1 MADASDHESALL
13 LGFKRSPDEL
23 PTNSNSF
30 HPDESHSLGSPQKKS
45 KCSSSN
51 AVVHED
57 SQEIKGDKLGSS
69 ENGAVIKLD
78 GLSSALTG
86 TQESKEGELGS
97 RIDVVTEQDIARYEK
112 KGFCG
117 IQEFGKE
124 AKEKEQLD
132 SKNDV
137 VTEEQDF
144 AKDEKSFSGIQEFV
158 LNEKEQYLAKYK
170 VVFPRIEE
178 TGKPKTLYDV
188 VAESFCG
195 SLGVNGPEQL
205 SDSVTQVVK
214 LESSKGILG
223 EYVIGDGK
231 IELIDDT
238 ALIENTGVNGWDPL
252 KIEVLDDTALVQT
265 VSKERGSM
273 GAANYPKWNGD
284 QKNVKQEM
292 DGKNEKR
299 SRKRGGKGRKKRM
312 VEAQNGFQKKG
323 SGSEHVYSMKE
334 MEALRFVNVDEQRKK
349 WIEVYC
355 GLGPAVVGEYDGL
368 VDCNYQK
375 QFEVNF
381 DPRQQF
387 RRKEAAHATCGASS
401 FLNPLY
407 SFRFYFKFLFENFVN
422 CDEVSDNMDL
432 GFQSMDTLDPAHGLS
447 CSHKD
452 GCTAEQEE
460 CIEDDEGDAGYSSI
474 LRPAFLVKGEP
485 NFDSGPPQ
493 DGLEFIRRVRISCYN
508 GLATWWEAERIP
520 NVKVAKV
527 ERSKLKKEQ
536 TIYMP
541 RIPDIPKCPEQ
552 LMPLKQWEDA
562 FLADFSE
569 LRLNFT
575 KSTILALIPT
585 SALAECLPISVSLLK
600 ICNGRRNC
608 RQDLPSMQ
616 TSSQMIW

>member
-1 MADASDHESALL
+1 MADAYDHESALL

-23 PTNSNSF
+23 PTDSNSF
-30 HPDESHSLGSPQKKS
+30 HPDESQSLGSPQKKS

-57 SQEIKGDKLGSS
+57 SQEIKGDKLGCS

-78 GLSSALTG
+78 GLPSALTG

-97 RIDVVTEQDIARYEK
+97 RNDVVTEQDIARYEK

-117 IQEFGKE
+117 IQEFGEE

-137 VTEEQDF
+137 VMEEQDF
-144 AKDEKSFSGIQEFV
+144 AKDEKRFSGIQEFGEEEQLGTENDV
-158 LNEKEQYLAKYK
+158 VMELSSSVAQEFDILNEKEQYLAKYE
-170 VVFPRIEE
+170 VGFPGIEE
-178 TGKPKTLYDV
+178 TGEPKTLNDV

-214 LESSKGILG
+214 FESSKGILG

-238 ALIENTGVNGWDPL
+238 VLIESTRVNGWDPL
-252 KIEVLDDTALVQT
+252 KIEVLDDTSLVQT
-265 VSKERGSM
+265 VSEERGSM

-355 GLGPAVVGEYDGL
+355 GLGPAIAGEYDGL

-387 RRKEAAHATCGASS
+387 RRKEAAYATCG
-401 FLNPLY
+401 
-407 SFRFYFKFLFENFVN
+407 
-422 CDEVSDNMDL
+422 DEVSDNMDL

-447 CSHKD
+447 SSD
-452 GCTAEQEE
+452 IYGCTAVQEE
-460 CIEDDEGDAGYSSI
+460 RSEDDEGDAGYSSI
-474 LRPAFLVKGEP
+474 LRPAFLVTGEP

-493 DGLEFIRRVRISCYN
+493 DGLEFIRRVR
-508 GLATWWEAERIP
+508 WEAERIP

-541 RIPDIPKCPEQ
+541 RIPDIPTCPEQ

-569 LRLNFT
+569 LRLTLMKN
-575 KSTILALIPT
+575 KT
-585 SALAECLPISVSLLK
+585 SSHRHCHTALPIQSL
-600 ICNGRRNC
+600 RY
-608 RQDLPSMQ
+608 LP
-616 TSSQMIW
+616 